1 MTAMKKGKIFI
12 ISGPSGSGKT
22 TLYKKLL
29 TGRKFQ
35 GKLVKTVSATT
46 RPMRSGERCGRD
58 YLFISPRMFFYKKK
72 AGHFLESQKVF
83 DHYYATPK
91 NQVRRFLRAGK
102 WVLLCID
109 VEGAKTVCR
118 RFPEAVKIFIKTS
131 SPDVLKRRLEQRGSE
146 DTARIRLRLK
156 RARRELKE
164 AASYDYIVVNDSL
177 KDAYRDLEG
186 IISAEMA
193 PGCNL

>member
-29 TGRKFQ
+29 ASRKFQ

-46 RPMRSGERCGRD
+46 RPRRVGERYGRD
-58 YLFISPRMFFYKKK
+58 YLFISRGMFFYKEK

-102 WVLLCID
+102 GVLLCID

-118 RFPEAVKIFIKTS
+118 KFPEAVKIFIKTS
-131 SPDVLKRRLEQRGSE
+131 SLDVLKKRLERRGSE
-146 DTARIRLRLK
+146 DASTIRLRLK
-156 RARRELKE
+156 RARKELKE
-164 AASYDYIVVNDSL
+164 AASYHYTVVNDNL
-177 KDAYRDLEG
+177 TDACRNLEG
-186 IISAEMA
+186 IISAQMHQSR
-193 PGCNL
+193 NS